1 MKNENLR
8 SIVTRK
14 TCRLCGSKN
23 LDEILSLGE
32 QYVSN
37 FVTYKEIKKGLKA
50 PLDLVMCSDC
60 TLLQLHHT
68 APQELLYARH
78 YWYRSGV
85 TKFMKEALLD
95 ITKSLEDLVD
105 LKDGD
110 CVLDLG
116 ANDGTL
122 LSFYRHKNIVKI
134 GCEPAINLI
143 NKLKIHS
150 DHVID
155 DFWTYENFDRLAKK
169 AFFKESQNHNSNWD
183 VL

>member
-1 MKNENLR
+1 
-8 SIVTRK
+8 
-14 TCRLCGSKN
+14 
-23 LDEILSLGE
+23 
-32 QYVSN
+32 
-37 FVTYKEIKKGLKA
+37 
-50 PLDLVMCSDC
+50 MCSDC

-105 LKDGD
+105 LKVV

-122 LSFYRHKNIVKI
+122 LSYRHKNIVKI
-134 GCEPAINLI
+134 G
-143 NKLKIHS
+143 
-150 DHVID
+150 
-155 DFWTYENFDRLAKK
+155 
-169 AFFKESQNHNSNWD
+169 
-183 VL
+183 